1 MNENKGKELVKIFRE
16 RGVSQREFCSK
27 HNIKRST
34 LRYWLDRVKDFELG
48 NKVGFYEITING
60 ENK

>member
-1 MNENKGKELVKIFRE
+1 MDENKGKELVKIFRE
-16 RGVSQREFCSK
+16 RGVSQRKFC
-27 HNIKRST
+27 HEYNIKRST